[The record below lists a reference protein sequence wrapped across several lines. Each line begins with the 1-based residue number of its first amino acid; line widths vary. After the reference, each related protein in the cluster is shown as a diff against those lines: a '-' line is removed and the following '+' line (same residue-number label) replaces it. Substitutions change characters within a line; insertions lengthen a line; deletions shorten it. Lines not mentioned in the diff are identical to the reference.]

1 MTYPSSGSHADLF
14 IYLDRSEA
22 AHKRRGYGRNV
33 GRRTVVERSNCS
45 RTAVESQSNR
55 SCNYCFS
62 IHYSTAVLLL
72 VRARKPGNG
81 LSDAAELVGPELSP
95 TSLQAPKAGGTM
107 HMRIKRNVSHIDT
120 AGSSLGFT
128 ALWAGGGLNPVQSS
142 WLIRQHATS
151 VAGNVAVTAQ
161 LQRDCDWTATR
172 LPCIKWELHKSC
184 TVVAPES
191 RSGRIAMA
199 LQSWSPVKSKKDTVF
214 VPITSTDVDRFSI
227 FFTIGLISDCEM
239 NWPLKIPTHLKR
251 VATLPCET
259 SAFKNWSN

>member
-107 HMRIKRNVSHIDT
+107 HMRIERNVSHRH
-120 AGSSLGFT
+120 G
-128 ALWAGGGLNPVQSS
+128 WE
-142 WLIRQHATS
+142 LIRLYGTLS
-151 VAGNVAVTAQ
+151 WGRVE
-161 LQRDCDWTATR
+161 
-172 LPCIKWELHKSC
+172 PSSIKLAHTPAC
-184 TVVAPES
+184 HQCC
-191 RSGRIAMA
+191 R
-199 LQSWSPVKSKKDTVF
+199 
-214 VPITSTDVDRFSI
+214 
-227 FFTIGLISDCEM
+227 
-239 NWPLKIPTHLKR
+239 
-251 VATLPCET
+251 
-259 SAFKNWSN
+259 